1 MLFQKRIQF
10 VASLLFGWTLIA
22 GCSKQVPT
30 PPPLPPSGTWEI
42 ALFSDDEGRTPTIA
56 RQVWMGD
63 EVLFM
68 IVPTFKRAGGG
79 GGSGS
84 GGLPE
89 KAWFHGETYLPD
101 GKTVV
106 NFEAETIDGE
116 VKSVTI
122 ADKSYH
128 LKNGRLFVVSLT
140 DGGFEVN
147 QIGEDTRKLTPTHED
162 PAEIENFLRS
172 VPEFEKFW
180 SDDAG
185 GD

>member
-1 MLFQKRIQF
+1 MLRQRFHILIMFLVGSGF
-10 VASLLFGWTLIA
+10 VA
-22 GCSKQVPT
+22 GCSQQTPT
-30 PPPLPPSGTWEI
+30 APPLPPSGTWEI
-42 ALFSDDEGRTPTIA
+42 ALFRDDEGRFPTIA
-56 RQVWMGD
+56 TQVWMGD

-79 GGSGS
+79 GGSGG

-101 GKTVV
+101 GKTEVS
-106 NFEAETIDGE
+106 FEAETIDGKVE
-116 VKSVTI
+116 SVTI
-122 ADKSYH
+122 ADKSYD
-128 LKNGRLFVVSLT
+128 LKSGRLFVVSLT

-147 QIGEDTRKLTPTHED
+147 QIEEDTRKLTPTHED
-162 PAEIENFLRS
+162 PTEIEAFLRS

-180 SDDAG
+180 SEDAG